1 MRRARACVCVC
12 VYKLRYVRV
21 AFSISHTPGGHL
33 SPEAKSHFGR
43 AWLSIMYNRDT
54 SAPRWDRCLPSTCLA
69 FRPAECRRLCPPRA
83 RYVAFRLPGTNM
95 STDRFIVHAACS
107 LAIHAVSV
115 GGPRWLHVTLSTE
128 TWSRKEL
135 SPFNAKTFRLPL
147 LLLDSPALLSDLFF
161 SRTSRKESELL
172 VRFFLSSSDITL
184 LVFKILLKLALLF
197 ACGVKRV
204 EEGEKMFVCFLV
216 NWQVWKRKLS

>member
-1 MRRARACVCVC
+1 MHATCTRVCVC

-33 SPEAKSHFGR
+33 PPEAKSHFGR

-107 LAIHAVSV
+107 LAIHAVTV
-115 GGPRWLHVTLSTE
+115 GGPRWLHVTSYLLKRDRGES
-128 TWSRKEL
+128 
-135 SPFNAKTFRLPL
+135 FRLLTRKP
-147 LLLDSPALLSDLFF
+147 FVCHF
-161 SRTSRKESELL
+161 SCSTRPRCYPIYFLAEHPVKMSELFSFF
-172 VRFFLSSSDITL
+172 VRHYPISF
-184 LVFKILLKLALLF
+184 
-197 ACGVKRV
+197 
-204 EEGEKMFVCFLV
+204 
-216 NWQVWKRKLS
+216 